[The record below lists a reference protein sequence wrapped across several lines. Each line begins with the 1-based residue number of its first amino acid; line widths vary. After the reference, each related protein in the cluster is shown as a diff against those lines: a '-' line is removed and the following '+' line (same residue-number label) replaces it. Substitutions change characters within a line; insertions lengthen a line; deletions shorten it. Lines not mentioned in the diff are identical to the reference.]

1 MKVWHT
7 LALFVGLSTAAP
19 NLVQDSVVAEFP
31 HRKVRRAQTYSG
43 STILS
48 PAAIPEGAPSGYA
61 TATGHVTDLLDTS
74 GLTELPSHLVDRDD
88 RDAAL
93 QRREVLRKLRGVAA
107 VNDFYECATSGNP
120 PKASDC
126 NTVITNVFAADQLL
140 AVSPRACLLFQYGTC
155 WGFFCSLC
163 QQLSTDTDFIG
174 NQLSTA
180 QTLCVQGGSA
190 GTVVGEGEP
199 QWEAGFIRS
208 GGSLPNYDVC

>member
-107 VNDFYECATSGNP
+107 VNDFYECATSVGIP
-120 PKASDC
+120 LRIPLRYLW
-126 NTVITNVFAADQLL
+126 LL
-140 AVSPRACLLFQYGTC
+140 
-155 WGFFCSLC
+155 
-163 QQLSTDTDFIG
+163 
-174 NQLSTA
+174 
-180 QTLCVQGGSA
+180 
-190 GTVVGEGEP
+190 
-199 QWEAGFIRS
+199 
-208 GGSLPNYDVC
+208 